1 MEVHAIAGILGYIW
15 ETTHVIYPAP
25 YRLDFCSLVVPRK
38 SIKNRMTEK
47 AHRIYIATLTTIGI
61 IIFLF
66 LCYWGYTYY
75 GTSFE
80 ERPFHED
87 HNTLKPSG
95 SVGHG
100 LGIIGTLLILIG
112 VFGYIARKKNKF
124 LPKVGALKYWLEFH
138 IFLCSVGP
146 LLILFHTAFK
156 FGGIVS
162 ISFWSMVAV
171 VLSGIIGRFIYIQI
185 PRTIHGRELSLG
197 EIKALKNE
205 MSQSLSKKYGI
216 SSQVYEEVIMA
227 TQHEPSKNEKGF
239 VVELR
244 RKRKQNRES
253 INAVKAILGQTD
265 LTRKDQRGVIKLVRH
280 EIKMNNRIS
289 RLQIMQ
295 KLFRYWHVAHLPFA
309 LIMLVIM
316 VIHVAIT
323 LAFGYRW
330 IF

>member
-1 MEVHAIAGILGYIW
+1 
-15 ETTHVIYPAP
+15 
-25 YRLDFCSLVVPRK
+25 
-38 SIKNRMTEK
+38 MTGR
-47 AHRIYIATLTTIGI
+47 AHRIYIGTLIAIGVS
-61 IIFLF
+61 IFLF

-75 GTSFE
+75 LTSIE

-87 HNTLKPSG
+87 HTMLKPSG
-95 SVGHG
+95 PIGHG
-100 LGIIGTLLILIG
+100 LGIVGTLLILIG
-112 VFGYIARKKNKF
+112 VFGYILRKKNKL

-171 VLSGIIGRFIYIQI
+171 VLSGVIGRFIYIQI

-197 EIKALKNE
+197 EITAMKNE
-205 MSQSLSKKYGI
+205 MSESLGKKYKLPDAL
-216 SSQVYEEVIMA
+216 YESIIDVTKQKEA
-227 TQHEPSKNEKGF
+227 DGQEGF
-239 VVELR
+239 FKAESRR
-244 RKRKQNRES
+244 RKEKKETLRKVKS
-253 INAVKAILGQTD
+253 ILSETELQQ
-265 LTRKDQRGVIKLVRH
+265 KDKRGVMDLVRN
-280 EIKMNNRIS
+280 EIKMNTRIS
-289 RLQIMQ
+289 RLQAMQ